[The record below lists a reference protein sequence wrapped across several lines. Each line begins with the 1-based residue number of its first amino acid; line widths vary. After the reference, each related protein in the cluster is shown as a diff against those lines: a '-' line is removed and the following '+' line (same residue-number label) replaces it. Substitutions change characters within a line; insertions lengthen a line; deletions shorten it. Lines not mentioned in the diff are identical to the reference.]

1 MACWNLWLLMQCCMH
16 AYVSE
21 VESCDA
27 LLESVAADAVLH
39 ACICLVGSNGD
50 LVPGLCLVQ
59 DHCGVLHVLF
69 APCG

>member
-21 VESCDA
+21 VKHVMPCWNLWLLKQCCMHAYVAEVESCHG

-39 ACICLVGSNGD
+39 ACICLRGGIM
-50 LVPGLCLVQ
+50 
-59 DHCGVLHVLF
+59 
-69 APCG
+69 